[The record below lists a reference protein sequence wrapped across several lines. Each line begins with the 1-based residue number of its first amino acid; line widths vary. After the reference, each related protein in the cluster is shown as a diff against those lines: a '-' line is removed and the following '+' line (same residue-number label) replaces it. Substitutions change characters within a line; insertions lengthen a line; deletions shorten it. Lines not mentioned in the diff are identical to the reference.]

1 MEIISKDWP
10 PATKGGAKYP
20 NEQIEQVTL
29 TPEEMM
35 TYRRAALEAAA
46 AVANRG
52 DPPAKVMHEAGCF
65 LLFMLYGLPI
75 QPGEVVLSGRLAGGP
90 DAIPD
95 TLPIGPFDSD

>member
-1 MEIISKDWP
+1 MEVISKDVWP
-10 PATKGGAKYP
+10 KADAVRDDFT
-20 NEQIEQVTL
+20 NNDRIDQVTL

-75 QPGEVVLSGRLAGGP
+75 QPSEVVLSSQP
-90 DAIPD
+90 IPD